1 MIYLETIRATQQ
13 KFYRPV
19 EGILQALSEDEEAQK
34 ALGLHGETQRKIIII
49 ANQGEYVVTDHFKK
63 FKNITEKYHTQN
75 QMNHAK
81 KLLTYDLNYNDHHNG
96 SSKPPTYALIIVWY
110 H

>member
-49 ANQGEYVVTDHFKK
+49 ANQGEYVLTDHFKK

-75 QMNHAK
+75 QMRHAK
-81 KLLTYDLNYNDHHNG
+81 TLLTCGLNYNHHNNG
-96 SSKPPTYALIIVWY
+96 FSKLM

>member
-34 ALGLHGETQRKIIII
+34 ALGLHGETQRK
-49 ANQGEYVVTDHFKK
+49 GEYVVTDHFKK

-81 KLLTYDLNYNDHHNG
+81 KLFTYDLNYNDHNNG
-96 SSKPPTYALIIVWY
+96 SSKPSTYALIIVWY
-110 H
+110 HQRNRNS

>member
-49 ANQGEYVVTDHFKK
+49 ANQGEYVVTDHFYKIQKYNRKISYAKSNESCQKK
-63 FKNITEKYHTQN
+63 IINI
-75 QMNHAK
+75 
-81 KLLTYDLNYNDHHNG
+81 
-96 SSKPPTYALIIVWY
+96 
-110 H
+110 